1 MCQESEEMST
11 LNCEVTPQ
19 CSLTVTSVKSLL
31 FLVAKDVA
39 HTTYPDAM
47 TFVTREYLEVGGD
60 QPGALWGDRIPEET
74 VCGSKSGQLGEEGT
88 EDTGVVM
95 QGCSSPGR
103 CHPCHWGL

>member
-1 MCQESEEMST
+1 MFAGCDFG
-11 LNCEVTPQ
+11 EVP
-19 CSLTVTSVKSLL
+19 SVPSCKGRGP
-31 FLVAKDVA
+31 
-39 HTTYPDAM
+39 HTTYPDAT